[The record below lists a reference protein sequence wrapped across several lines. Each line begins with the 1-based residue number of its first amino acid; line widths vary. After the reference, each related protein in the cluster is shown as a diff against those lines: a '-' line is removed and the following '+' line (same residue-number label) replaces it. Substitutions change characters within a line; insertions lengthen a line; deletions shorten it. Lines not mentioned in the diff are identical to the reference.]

1 MTETSEY
8 QGGELELFAHA
19 HSWKRYLAGRMSPYL
34 RGTFAVV
41 VDADLG
47 DHIAGMARADRR
59 SADIDRVPDL
69 TLTNPKTLRL
79 APEPD
84 LKRSRIA

>member
-1 MTETSEY
+1 
-8 QGGELELFAHA
+8 
-19 HSWKRYLAGRMSPYL
+19 
-34 RGTFAVV
+34 V

-47 DHIAGMARADRR
+47 DHIAGMARAAHA
-59 SADIDRVPDL
+59 ADIDRVPDL

-84 LKRSRIA
+84 LRRSRIA